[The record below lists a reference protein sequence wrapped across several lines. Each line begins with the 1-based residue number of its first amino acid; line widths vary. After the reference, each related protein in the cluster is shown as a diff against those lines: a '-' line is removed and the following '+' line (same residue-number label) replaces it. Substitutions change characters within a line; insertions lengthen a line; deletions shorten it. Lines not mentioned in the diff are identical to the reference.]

1 MRQSDLERE
10 MVEAGKSR
18 YWSAVHKAKEMGIES
33 TTPPG
38 QRLLAEAVT
47 LMGNALIEWM
57 DEAESKP
64 GRMHRAHKYL
74 TELTPGVIAAI
85 TARCVIDCVS
95 QNKLITATAI
105 HVARL
110 LEDEIK
116 FQYIQEHEPALWRH
130 VHRNMDRHKS
140 YETKAK
146 FIKNTARYNDIH
158 LGSWPKKDAVSVG
171 IVCIELLRQ
180 STGIIEIVT
189 RGDSRG
195 RSRTLVRPSPELL
208 DWLKASHE
216 KCSLIKPLYL
226 PMVTKPKDW
235 APNKQGGYLS
245 PTLSPRGI
253 VKAHNR
259 NYIKEVNAL
268 DMPKVY
274 RAINGLQKTPFVIDQ
289 DLAAVMRH
297 FWDNGY
303 AVGGLPSSEDKPLPS
318 KPLDI
323 AENAKSRKDWRR
335 EAARIH
341 FDNERQQS
349 KRLQVSKVL
358 YLADKFQSTPIYYCH
373 EMDFRSRDYPVASF
387 LHPQGPDWARSM
399 LRFAR
404 GVPITDDNGVSWLA
418 VQAANKWGYDKVS
431 FNDRVRWVEENEKMI
446 RAVAKDPFRNMEWC
460 DADSP
465 WHFLAAAR
473 EWSAFLDSG
482 LGFVSS
488 LPVSQDAT
496 TQGLQIYAKLLLDPV
511 AGHAT
516 NVLPRDTPG
525 DIYQDVADLVIQKL
539 KVSTDPYASTWL
551 SFGIT
556 RKTTK
561 RQTMTLTYGAV
572 FYSCHEYTVEWF
584 YDQLSEGRTN
594 PFGDE
599 TYSPCR
605 FLATLIWEAIGE
617 VVQSAQVGMAWLREV
632 ARIFMENDT
641 TIKWY
646 TPNGFLVQM
655 DYPNM
660 RKHEVKTSI
669 GPVVRQH
676 RIRVETD
683 ERDRRK
689 NVNAIAANY
698 VHSLDGL
705 GGLLGEIV
713 CMSMDQGIE
722 DIMACHDNGSVHA
735 QNAGLFGGCVRQS
748 AVNIFTPDL
757 LTEFREQAL
766 HLLPSDVQL
775 PDAPARGN
783 MDLTKVLD
791 SMYYWN

>member
-1 MRQSDLERE
+1 MRQSDLELE
-10 MVEAGKSR
+10 MIELGKSR
-18 YWSAVHKAKEMGIES
+18 YWSAVHKAKELGIES
-33 TTPPG
+33 TTSPG

-47 LMGNALIEWM
+47 HMGDALVQWLV
-57 DEAESKP
+57 DAGSKP
-64 GRMHRAHKYL
+64 GRRHRAHEYL
-74 TELTPGVIAAI
+74 SQLTPGVVAAI
-85 TARCVIDCVS
+85 TSRCVLDCIS
-95 QNKLITATAI
+95 QNRKITATAV

-110 LEDEIK
+110 LEDELK
-116 FQYIQEHEPALWRH
+116 FKHLKDAEPALWRH
-130 VHRNMDRHKS
+130 IFRNIDRHKS

-158 LGSWPKKDAVSVG
+158 FAAWPKKDAVSVG

-180 STGIIEIVT
+180 STGIVEIVT
-189 RGDSRG
+189 RGDTRG
-195 RSRTLVRPSPELL
+195 RSVTLVRPSDDLMLWLKSSHERCELL
-208 DWLKASHE
+208 
-216 KCSLIKPLYL
+216 KPVHM
-226 PMVTKPKDW
+226 PMVQCPKDW
-235 APNKQGGYLS
+235 GPNKAGGFYS
-245 PTLSPRGI
+245 PSLAPRGL
-253 VKAHNR
+253 VKAYN
-259 NYIKEVNAL
+259 KEYLKETEGL

-274 RAINGLQKTPFVIDQ
+274 RSVNRLQRTALVVDSKLIG
-289 DLAAVMRH
+289 VMRH
-297 FWDNGY
+297 FWENGY
-303 AVGGLPSSEDKPLPS
+303 AVGGLPSNEDKPLPS

-323 AENAKSRKDWRR
+323 SDNEESRREWRR
-335 EAARIH
+335 DAARIH

-358 YLADKFQSTPIYYCH
+358 YLADKFKDTTIHYAH
-373 EMDFRSRDYPVASF
+373 ECDFRSRDYPVASF
-387 LHPQGPDWARSM
+387 LHPQGPDWARSS

-418 VQAANKWGYDKVS
+418 VHAANKWGNDKVS

-446 RAVAKDPFRNMEWC
+446 RAVAKDPFRNMEWT

-465 WHFLAAAR
+465 FHFLNAAF
-473 EWSAFLDSG
+473 EWSAFLDCG
-482 LGFVSS
+482 MGFVSS

-511 AGHAT
+511 AGLAT

-525 DIYQDVADLVIQKL
+525 DIYQDVADRVIEKL
-539 KVSTDPYASTWL
+539 KVSTDPYASSWL

-556 RKTTK
+556 RKATK

-572 FYSCHEYTVEWF
+572 FFSCKEYTTEWF
-584 YDQLSEGRTN
+584 YEQLSEGRTN

-599 TYSPCR
+599 TYRPCR
-605 FLATLIWEAIGE
+605 FLATLIWEAISE

-641 TIKWY
+641 TIRWY
-646 TPNGFLVQM
+646 TPNNFLVQM

-669 GPVVRQH
+669 GPVIRQH
-676 RIRVETD
+676 RIRMATE

-689 NVNAIAANY
+689 NINAIAANF

-713 CMSMDQGIE
+713 CMAEDQGIE
-722 DIMACHDNGSVHA
+722 DVLACHDNGSVHA
-735 QNAGLFGGCVRQS
+735 QNVGVFGGCIRQS
-748 AVNIFTPDL
+748 AYNIFNEDL
-757 LTEFREQAL
+757 LSDFAEQAL
-766 HLLPSDVQL
+766 HLLPSGVHL
-775 PDAPARGN
+775 PDTPQRGS

>member
-1 MRQSDLERE
+1 LRQSDLELE
-10 MVEAGKSR
+10 MVELGKSR
-18 YWSAVHKAKEMGIES
+18 YWAAVHKAKELGIES

-38 QRLLAEAVT
+38 QRLLAEATT
-47 LMGNALIEWM
+47 LMGEALVQWM
-57 DEAESKP
+57 KDAEDKP
-64 GRMHRAHKYL
+64 GRMHRAHQYL
-74 TELTPGVIAAI
+74 SQLSPPVVAAI
-85 TARCVIDCVS
+85 TARCVLDCMS
-95 QNKLITATAI
+95 LHRKITSTAV

-110 LEDEIK
+110 LEDELK
-116 FQYIQEHEPALWRH
+116 FAYVKENEPALWNH
-130 VHRNMDRHKS
+130 IHRNIDRHKS

-146 FIKNTARYNDIH
+146 FIKNTARYNDIVFK
-158 LGSWPKKDAVSVG
+158 SWPKKDAVSVG

-180 STGIIEIVT
+180 STGIIDITT
-189 RGDSRG
+189 RGDKRG
-195 RSRTLVRPSPELL
+195 RAVTLVRPSDDLL
-208 DWLKASHE
+208 AWLKASHE
-216 KCSLIKPLYL
+216 RCEILKPVHM
-226 PMVTKPKDW
+226 PMVRPPKDW
-235 APNKQGGYLS
+235 GPDKPGGYLS
-245 PTLSPRGI
+245 PTLLPRGI
-253 VKAHNR
+253 VKAYNR
-259 NYIKEVNAL
+259 EYAKEVNGL

-274 RAINGLQKTPFVIDQ
+274 RSINRLQRTPLSIDPE
-289 DLAAVMRH
+289 LTSIMRH

-323 AENAKSRKDWRR
+323 AENEQSRKNWRR

-341 FDNERQQS
+341 FENERQQS

-358 YLADKFQSTPIYYCH
+358 YLADKFEATPIHYCH
-373 EMDFRSRDYPVASF
+373 ELDFRSRDYPVGSF
-387 LHPQGPDWARSM
+387 LHPQGPDWARSL

-404 GVPITDDNGVSWLA
+404 GVPITDNNGVSWLA
-418 VQAANKWGYDKVS
+418 VQAANKWGHDKVS
-431 FNDRVRWVEENEKMI
+431 FNDRVGWVEENEKMI

-473 EWSAFLDSG
+473 EWSAFLDCG
-482 LGFVSS
+482 MGFVSS

-496 TQGLQIYAKLLLDPV
+496 TQGLQIYAKLLLDPI
-511 AGHAT
+511 AGYAT

-525 DIYQDVADLVIQKL
+525 DIYQDVADRVMEKL
-539 KVSTDPYASTWL
+539 MISADPYASTWL
-551 SFGIT
+551 HFGIT

-572 FYSCHEYTVEWF
+572 FYSCHEYTTEWF
-584 YDQLSEGRTN
+584 YEQLSGGRAN

-599 TYSPCR
+599 TYRPCR
-605 FLATLIWEAIGE
+605 FLATLIWEAISE

-632 ARIFMENDT
+632 AGIFMDNET
-641 TIKWY
+641 TIRWH
-646 TPNGFLVQM
+646 TPNNFLVQM

-676 RIRVETD
+676 RIRVPTD

-689 NVNAIAANY
+689 NINAIAANY

-713 CMSMDQGIE
+713 CMAEDQGIE
-722 DIMACHDNGSVHA
+722 DVLACHDNGSVHA
-735 QNAGLFGGCVRQS
+735 QNVGLFGGCIRQS
-748 AVNIFTPDL
+748 AYNIFADDL
-757 LTEFREQAL
+757 LSDFSEQAA
-766 HLLPSDVQL
+766 HLLPSGVHL
-775 PDAPARGN
+775 PDVPKRGN